1 MTAGQHVS
9 VCSFSLL
16 PHCLQPEW
24 AWFHSD
30 KQSQRDRRVGSLGHC
45 GFKASFTD
53 GLCGVRGLALTVSN
67 VIYFHISLC
76 ASAFSTSLG
85 RSAGALMPLSAD
97 RHADL
102 FKEFKELQVSDR

>member
-1 MTAGQHVS
+1 MQLLSASSLPASRVAVVFTVTVS
-9 VCSFSLL
+9 HRAEQDSC
-16 PHCLQPEW
+16 
-24 AWFHSD
+24 
-30 KQSQRDRRVGSLGHC
+30 VGSLGHY
-45 GFKASFTD
+45 GLKASFTD
-53 GLCGVRGLALTVSN
+53 ALCGVRGLALTVSN